1 MVNLN
6 KYRKKNI
13 ALVGLMGSGK
23 TVLGK
28 KLAKSQNL
36 KFYDSDKTIE
46 NITKLTINDIFSKYG
61 ENYFRKIEKEVAVD
75 LLKKNNS
82 IISLGG
88 GSILDSN
95 VRKYIK
101 KNSFSVYLKVDLD
114 TLTERLKNSKKRPLL
129 TNVDIKKK
137 LIELYEERKN
147 FYNESDLVIQNNNNV
162 NEIISLLKLKLKE
175 NE

>member
-1 MVNLN
+1 
-6 KYRKKNI
+6 
-13 ALVGLMGSGK
+13 MGSGK

-147 FYNESDLVIQNNNNV
+147 FYKESDLIIQNNNNV

>member
-147 FYNESDLVIQNNNNV
+147 FYKESDLIIQNNNNV